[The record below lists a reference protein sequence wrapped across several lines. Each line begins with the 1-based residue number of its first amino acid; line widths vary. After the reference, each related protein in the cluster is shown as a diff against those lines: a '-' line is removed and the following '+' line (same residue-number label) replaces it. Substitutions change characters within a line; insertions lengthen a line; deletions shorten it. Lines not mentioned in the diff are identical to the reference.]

1 MRKIQVQSIVFRK
14 KENKQEFLLL
24 KRTAEKGGFWQPVS
38 GGMEP
43 EDKTILDTAYREL
56 KEEAN
61 IQKKDIIKTL
71 KDVHYFEVDEH
82 YLTNEP
88 IEPIKEYVFGIE
100 IKPETKIRIE
110 NNHCNE
116 HEEIK
121 WTVFDEAIKML
132 KWENNKEGFK
142 KLHKIIR

>member
-100 IKPETKIRIE
+100 IKPETKISIE